1 MKVHEFMTTKT
12 EFINADVSVYEVIEK
27 MVDKR
32 IRSVLVKLSE
42 KNNDYGVITAK
53 DVVFKV
59 MAKSID
65 PKNIK
70 AREIASNPLVCID
83 QDMDFNEAATLMKKE
98 NISRLIICDAKKIV
112 GVVAM
117 MDVMSAALIKRAR
130 GDYDL

>member
-1 MKVHEFMTTKT
+1 MKVHEFMTTRI
-12 EFINADVSVYEVIEK
+12 EFINADGSVYEVIEK

-32 IRSVLVKLSE
+32 IRSLLVKLS
-42 KNNDYGVITAK
+42 KKDNDYGVITAR

-83 QDMDFNEAATLMKKE
+83 QDMDFNEAATLMKKK

>member
-1 MKVHEFMTTKT
+1 MKVHEFMTTKI
-12 EFINADVSVYEVIEK
+12 EFIDADGSVYEVIEK

-32 IRSVLVKLSE
+32 IRSLLVKLS
-42 KNNDYGVITAK
+42 KQDNDYGVITAR

-70 AREIASNPLVCID
+70 AREIASNPIVCID
-83 QDMDFNEAATLMKKE
+83 QDMDFNEAATLMKKA
-98 NISRLIICDAKKIV
+98 NISRLIVCDAKKII

>member
-1 MKVHEFMTTKT
+1 MKVHEFMTTRI
-12 EFINADVSVYEVIEK
+12 EFINADGSVYEVIEK

-32 IRSVLVKLSE
+32 IRSLLVKLS
-42 KNNDYGVITAK
+42 KNDNDYGVITAR

-70 AREIASNPLVCID
+70 AREIASNPIVCID
-83 QDMDFNEAATLMKKE
+83 QDMDFNEAATLMKKA
-98 NISRLIICDAKKIV
+98 NISRLIVCDAKKIV

>member
-1 MKVHEFMTTKT
+1 MKVHEFMTTT
-12 EFINADVSVYEVIEK
+12 IEFINADGSVYEVIEK

-32 IRSVLVKLSE
+32 IRSLLVKLS
-42 KNNDYGVITAK
+42 KKDNDYGVITAR

-70 AREIASNPLVCID
+70 AREIASNPIVCID
-83 QDMDFNEAATLMKKE
+83 QDMDFNEAATLMKKA
-98 NISRLIICDAKKIV
+98 NISRLIIYDAKKIV

>member
-1 MKVHEFMTTKT
+1 MKVHEFMTTKI
-12 EFINADVSVYEVIEK
+12 EFIDADGSVYEVIEK

-32 IRSVLVKLSE
+32 IRSLLVKLSK
-42 KNNDYGVITAK
+42 KNNDYGVITAR

-70 AREIASNPLVCID
+70 AREIASNPIVCID
-83 QDMDFNEAATLMKKE
+83 QDMDFNEAATLMKKA
-98 NISRLIICDAKKIV
+98 NISRLIVCDAKKIV
-112 GVVAM
+112 GVLAM

>member
-1 MKVHEFMTTKT
+1 MTTKT

>member
-1 MKVHEFMTTKT
+1 MKVQEFMTTRI
-12 EFINADVSVYEVIEK
+12 EFINADGSVYEVIEK

-32 IRSVLVKLSE
+32 IRSLLVKLSE
-42 KNNDYGVITAK
+42 KDNDYGVITAR

-65 PKNIK
+65 PKNVK
-70 AREIASNPLVCID
+70 AREIASNPLVYID
-83 QDMDFNEAATLMKKE
+83 QDMDFNEAATLMKKA
-98 NISRLIICDAKKIV
+98 NISRLIVCDDKKIV

-130 GDYDL
+130 RDYDL

>member
-1 MKVHEFMTTKT
+1 MKVNEFMTTRI
-12 EFINADVSVYEVIEK
+12 EFINADGSVYEVIEK

-32 IRSVLVKLSE
+32 IRSLLVKLS
-42 KNNDYGVITAK
+42 KKDNDYGVITAR

-70 AREIASNPLVCID
+70 ACEIASNPLVCID
-83 QDMDFNEAATLMKKE
+83 QDMDFNEAATLMKKA
-98 NISRLIICDAKKIV
+98 NISRLIVCDAKKIV

-130 GDYDL
+130 ADYDL

>member
-1 MKVHEFMTTKT
+1 MKVHEFMTTRI
-12 EFINADVSVYEVIEK
+12 EFINADGSVYEVIEK

-32 IRSVLVKLSE
+32 IRSLLVKLS
-42 KNNDYGVITAK
+42 KKDNDYGVITAR

-83 QDMDFNEAATLMKKE
+83 QDMDFNEAATLMKKA
-98 NISRLIICDAKKIV
+98 NISRLIVCDAKKIV

>member
-1 MKVHEFMTTKT
+1 MKVHEFMTTRI
-12 EFINADVSVYEVIEK
+12 EFIDADGSVYEVIEK

-32 IRSVLVKLSE
+32 IRSLLVKLS
-42 KNNDYGVITAK
+42 KKDNDYGVITAR

-59 MAKSID
+59 MAKYID

-70 AREIASNPLVCID
+70 ARDIASIPLVCID
-83 QDMDFNEAATLMKKE
+83 QDMDFNEAATLMEKA
-98 NISRLIICDAKKIV
+98 NISRLIVCDAKKIV

-130 GDYDL
+130 RDYDL

>member
-1 MKVHEFMTTKT
+1 MKVHEFMTTRI
-12 EFINADVSVYEVIEK
+12 EFINADGSVYEVIEK

-32 IRSVLVKLSE
+32 IRSLLVKLS
-42 KNNDYGVITAK
+42 KKDNDYGVITAR

-70 AREIASNPLVCID
+70 ARDIASVPLVYID
-83 QDMDFNEAATLMKKE
+83 LDMDFNEAATLMKNA
-98 NISRLIICDAKKIV
+98 NISRLIVCDAKKIV

-130 GDYDL
+130 ADYDL

>member
-1 MKVHEFMTTKT
+1 MKVHEFMTTRI
-12 EFINADVSVYEVIEK
+12 EFINADGSVYEVIEK

-32 IRSVLVKLSE
+32 IRSLLVKLS
-42 KNNDYGVITAK
+42 KQDNDYGVITAR

-70 AREIASNPLVCID
+70 AREIASNPIVCID
-83 QDMDFNEAATLMKKE
+83 QDMDFNEAATLMKKA
-98 NISRLIICDAKKIV
+98 NISRLIVCDAKKII

>member
-1 MKVHEFMTTKT
+1 MKVHEFMTTKI
-12 EFINADVSVYEVIEK
+12 EFIDADGSVYEVIEK

-32 IRSVLVKLSE
+32 IRSLLVKLSK
-42 KNNDYGVITAK
+42 KNNDYGVITAR

-70 AREIASNPLVCID
+70 AREIASNPIVCID
-83 QDMDFNEAATLMKKE
+83 QDMDFNEAATLMKKA
-98 NISRLIICDAKKIV
+98 NISRLIVCDAKKIV

>member
-1 MKVHEFMTTKT
+1 MKVHEFMTTRI
-12 EFINADVSVYEVIEK
+12 EFINADGSVYEVIEK

-32 IRSVLVKLSE
+32 IRSLLVKLS
-42 KNNDYGVITAK
+42 KKDNDYGVITAR

-70 AREIASNPLVCID
+70 AQDIASVPLVCID
-83 QDMDFNEAATLMKKE
+83 LDMDFNEAATLMKNA
-98 NISRLIICDAKKIV
+98 NISRLIVCDAKKIV

-130 GDYDL
+130 ADYDL

>member
-1 MKVHEFMTTKT
+1 MKVHEFMTTKI
-12 EFINADVSVYEVIEK
+12 EFIDADGSVYEVIEK

-32 IRSVLVKLSE
+32 IRSLLVKLS
-42 KNNDYGVITAK
+42 KNNNDYGVITAR

-70 AREIASNPLVCID
+70 AREIASNPIVCID
-83 QDMDFNEAATLMKKE
+83 QDMDFNEAATLMKKA
-98 NISRLIICDAKKIV
+98 NISRLIVCDAKKIV
-112 GVVAM
+112 GVLAM

>member
-1 MKVHEFMTTKT
+1 MKVHEFMTTKI
-12 EFINADVSVYEVIEK
+12 EFIDADGSVYEVIEK

-32 IRSVLVKLSE
+32 IRSLLVKLS
-42 KNNDYGVITAK
+42 KKDNDYGVITAR

-70 AREIASNPLVCID
+70 AREIASNPIVCID
-83 QDMDFNEAATLMKKE
+83 QDMDFNEAATLMKKA
-98 NISRLIICDAKKIV
+98 NISRLIVCDAKKII

>member
-1 MKVHEFMTTKT
+1 MKIHEFMTTT
-12 EFINADVSVYEVIEK
+12 IEFINADGSVYEVIEK

-32 IRSVLVKLSE
+32 IRSLLVKLS
-42 KNNDYGVITAK
+42 KKDNDYGVITAR

-70 AREIASNPLVCID
+70 AREIASNPIVCID
-83 QDMDFNEAATLMKKE
+83 QDMDFNEAATLMKKA
-98 NISRLIICDAKKIV
+98 NISRLIIYDAKKIV

-117 MDVMSAALIKRAR
+117 MDVMSAALINRAR